1 MAKTISME
9 KFVEKND
16 KSDLNVI
23 DVREVL
29 EYKLGGH
36 IPGAKNM
43 PLSKLQKKYTELDKN
58 EEYYVVCQ
66 SGGRS
71 QQACQFLEQAGYK
84 TTNVLGGMSMWSGKK
99 ER

>member
-9 KFVEKND
+9 TFIEKNN
-16 KSDLNVI
+16 KTTLNII
-23 DVREVL
+23 DVREKF

-36 IPGAKNM
+36 IPGAKNL
-43 PLSKLQKKYTELDKN
+43 PLSKLQKNYTELDQKQ
-58 EEYYVVCQ
+58 EYYLVCQ
-66 SGGRS
+66 SGARS
-71 QQACQFLEQAGYK
+71 QQASDFLEQAGYQ